1 MWCNCTS
8 QAKQSQFQPSDLE
21 QPARVLINHIK
32 VEYLVLSR
40 PELFQYSDILNQSP
54 DGKDGYWE
62 GDSSGE
68 EVGELRERKVDER
81 VVELIDESLSSSAGG
96 DVEELLTRSFGD
108 QWRILEEVSQN
119 STCQY
124 SVRVLEKERML
135 IQLTCLPFDPD
146 SLPRGTRS
154 HQCG

>member
-8 QAKQSQFQPSDLE
+8 QAEQSQFQPSDLE
-21 QPARVLINHIK
+21 QPARVLIDHIK
-32 VEYLVLSR
+32 VEYLVFPR
-40 PELFQYSDILNQSP
+40 PELFQHSYVLNQTP

-81 VVELIDESLSSSAGG
+81 VAELIDECLSPSAGG

-108 QWRILEEVSQN
+108 QGRVLKEVS
-119 STCQY
+119 
-124 SVRVLEKERML
+124 
-135 IQLTCLPFDPD
+135 
-146 SLPRGTRS
+146 
-154 HQCG
+154 